1 VQFLAVCNRLSQQGQ
16 HRPFFGIRTKINGI
30 WLQDVIFQNA
40 GLKIGLNVNFNKNKL
55 TLLARLQANVF
66 TGID

>member
-1 VQFLAVCNRLSQQGQ
+1 LN
-16 HRPFFGIRTKINGI
+16 
-30 WLQDVIFQNA
+30 
-40 GLKIGLNVNFNKNKL
+40 IGLNVNFNKNKL